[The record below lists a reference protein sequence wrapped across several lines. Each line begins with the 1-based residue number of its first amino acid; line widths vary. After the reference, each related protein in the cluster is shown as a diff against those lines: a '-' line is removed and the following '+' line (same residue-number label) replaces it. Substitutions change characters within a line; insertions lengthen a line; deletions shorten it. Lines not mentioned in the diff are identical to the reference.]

1 MTLFEAAE
9 CGDLSLLK
17 AALKSA
23 PDVNAIGD
31 EKKTPLILA
40 AARGWVDGVKLLL
53 AAGAEHAW
61 RDASDE
67 TALLKAAANGHL
79 EAARVLAPMA
89 SEDDKALANSFLKA
103 FGASHAPEFSYD
115 DGRLGGAGAG
125 ETASGLKK
133 KAVQVVARAANF
145 IGDED
150 PLQRVERQQRAED
163 NAKKSGKR

>member
-9 CGDLSLLK
+9 CGDVSLLR

-23 PDVNAIGD
+23 ADVNAIGD

-40 AARGWVDGVKLLL
+40 AARGWAEGVKLLL
-53 AAGAEHAW
+53 AAGAEPAW

-89 SEDDKALANSFLKA
+89 NEDDKALANSFLKA

-115 DGRLGGAGAG
+115 
-125 ETASGLKK
+125 EEASGLKK
-133 KAVQVVARAANF
+133 RAVQMVARAANF
-145 IGDED
+145 VGDEE
-150 PLQRVERQQRAED
+150 PLARVERQQRAEE
-163 NAKKSGKR
+163 NAKKSK